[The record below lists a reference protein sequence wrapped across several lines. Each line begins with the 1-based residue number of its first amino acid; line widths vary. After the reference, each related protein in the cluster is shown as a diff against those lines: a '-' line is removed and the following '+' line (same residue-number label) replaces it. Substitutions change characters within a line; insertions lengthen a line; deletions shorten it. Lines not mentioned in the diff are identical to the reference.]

1 MASTRYYGQ
10 WRVGFVVRTEFN
22 NWRRARVQDNRTS
35 WISRSPIFV
44 NSRSWRGDCSFPT
57 SPTNPS
63 RSSPGMSAL
72 MAAVRRATERLSLRE
87 RPSEPQLR
95 LQLATEKHRLTRS
108 CAWLLFLQ
116 PWLSNPRTRSPLPG
130 RRRFWHRFIRDIRVV
145 RCRTG
150 SPSACRRCLKFLNRV
165 YRLRW
170 CCW

>member
-1 MASTRYYGQ
+1 MLTCRHTTGAYSARRQ
-10 WRVGFVVRTEFN
+10 PAAELVDVVDQVDLFPAAIHQLVGKPQAKGRPRQLPVPLF
-22 NWRRARVQDNRTS
+22 
-35 WISRSPIFV
+35 
-44 NSRSWRGDCSFPT
+44 
-57 SPTNPS
+57 
-63 RSSPGMSAL
+63 PGMSAL
-72 MAAVRRATERLSLRE
+72 MAAVRRATGRLSLRE

-108 CAWLLFLQ
+108 CACLLFLQ

-150 SPSACRRCLKFLNRV
+150 SPSACRRCLGFLNRV